1 MGATLKIGNEKNGYV
16 LTDRATWLSQ
26 KDSLEF
32 LDIVVEGDKEL
43 LNIYHVMQVNPEKHD
58 KVNAEAGE
66 AFVDFMVNEETL
78 KVIEKFGVEEYGEP
92 LFFPDTEE

>member
-1 MGATLKIGNEKNGYV
+1 MVITKGQV
-16 LTDRATWLSQ
+16 
-26 KDSLEF
+26 LEF

-66 AFVDFMVNEETL
+66 AFVTCRLVNEETL